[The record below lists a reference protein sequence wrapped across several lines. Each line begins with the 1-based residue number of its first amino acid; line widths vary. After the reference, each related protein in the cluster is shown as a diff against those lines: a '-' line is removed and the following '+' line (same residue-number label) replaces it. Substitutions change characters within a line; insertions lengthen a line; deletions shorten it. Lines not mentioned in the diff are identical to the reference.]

1 MMYAGR
7 GRGKIRPPRRNILNS
22 GEVDFEQD
30 WKSLSSSL
38 REIHTKNASTLSFE
52 ELYRNAYKLVLK
64 KKGEPLYNKVKEF
77 EQDWLT
83 HEVRTRILDELPSS
97 LLAAHNGAQLSAG
110 ERRDAGEK
118 LLRSLKLAW
127 EDHNLCMNMTTDVL
141 MYMDRVYCSDNRKP
155 SIFKASM
162 GQFRDY
168 VLRTPLPDH
177 ESMTIA
183 SLLYRVILDQIQMD
197 RDGDI
202 VNTALLR
209 SCAYMLEG
217 LYETEDEQEQYK
229 LYITSFEP
237 EFLAASEEYYRSE
250 GEALVAKGDASSFC
264 RHARQAATDEE
275 DRCRSTLS
283 TLTAPKIKRVV
294 ENELVRRNLAEMI
307 SLESTGVRYMLDND
321 RLPDLEMVYEISS
334 WVDPK
339 KEELKKAVQKRI
351 VAQGEEI
358 NSTAKEASDAPVV
371 KPTKADPEKG
381 DEVGK
386 PAAEKPINQQTAA
399 AIRWVD
405 DVLQLKDKYD
415 HILEKAFQGDQ
426 GLQTGF
432 TRSFSDFINSFE
444 RSSEYLSLFFD
455 ENMKKGIKGK
465 TETEVDTLLDKG
477 ITLLRYISDKDMFE
491 RYYKKHLSRRL
502 LMKRS
507 VSMDAERQMIS
518 KMKMEVGNTFT
529 QRIESMFRDMALS
542 ADLTTSY
549 KKHVRDLGDA
559 DSQRAELDVNVL
571 TATMWPLDAMGPSR
585 GDEGGKLNC
594 RFPPEIDR
602 IKQSFEKFYLD
613 KHSGRQLTWQGNM
626 GTADLRAY
634 FADMKSNKKTRELN
648 VSTYCMVILLLFNDL
663 PPGNFLSYE
672 EIQARTNIPDNELM
686 RNLQS
691 VAVAPKTRILVKEPM
706 SKEVK
711 RDDKFYFNEKFTSQ
725 FQRIKVGV
733 VASGNKVEDRDER
746 QETEKRVDLERGQTI
761 EAAIVR
767 TMKQRKELKHHQ
779 LITEVI
785 QQLTAR
791 FSPDV
796 NLLKKKIESL
806 IEREYLERVGDI
818 DKPAYRYMA

>member
-1 MMYAGR
+1 MFAGR

-97 LLAAHNGAQLSAG
+97 LQAAHNGAQLSAG
-110 ERRDAGEK
+110 ERREAGEK

-127 EDHNLCMNMTTDVL
+127 EDHNICMNMTTDVL

-155 SIFKASM
+155 SIFTASM

-177 ESMTIA
+177 ESLTIA

-250 GEALVAKGDASSFC
+250 GESLVAKGDASNFC
-264 RHARQAATDEE
+264 RHARQAAMNEE

-283 TLTAPKIKRVV
+283 TLTAPKIKLVV
-294 ENELVRRNLAEMI
+294 ENELVRRNLPEMI

-321 RLPDLEMVYEISS
+321 RLPDLEMVYELSS

-351 VAQGEEI
+351 VAQGDEI
-358 NSTAKEASDAPVV
+358 NAAAKETSDAQLV
-371 KPTKADPEKG
+371 KPTKADPERG
-381 DEVGK
+381 DEAGK
-386 PAAEKPINQQTAA
+386 PAAEKPINQQTVA
-399 AIRWVD
+399 AIKWVD

-415 HILEKAFQGDQ
+415 HILEKAFQADQ

-585 GDEGGKLNC
+585 REEGGKPNC
-594 RFPPEIDR
+594 IFPPEIDR

-634 FADMKSNKKTRELN
+634 FADMKSTKKTRELN

-663 PPGNFLSYE
+663 PPGNFLTYE

-706 SKEVK
+706 SKDVK
-711 RDDKFYFNEKFTSQ
+711 RDDKFYFNERFTSQ

-767 TMKQRKELKHHQ
+767 TMKQRKELKHQQ

-818 DKPAYRYMA
+818 NKPAYRYMA

>member
-1 MMYAGR
+1 
-7 GRGKIRPPRRNILNS
+7 
-22 GEVDFEQD
+22 
-30 WKSLSSSL
+30 
-38 REIHTKNASTLSFE
+38 
-52 ELYRNAYKLVLK
+52 
-64 KKGEPLYNKVKEF
+64 
-77 EQDWLT
+77 
-83 HEVRTRILDELPSS
+83 
-97 LLAAHNGAQLSAG
+97 
-110 ERRDAGEK
+110 
-118 LLRSLKLAW
+118 
-127 EDHNLCMNMTTDVL
+127 
-141 MYMDRVYCSDNRKP
+141 
-155 SIFKASM
+155 M

-168 VLRTPLPDH
+168 VLRTPIPDR
-177 ESMTIA
+177 ESLTIA
-183 SLLYRVILDQIQMD
+183 NLLYQVILDQIQMD

-202 VNTALLR
+202 INTALLR

-237 EFLAASEEYYRSE
+237 EFLAASEEYYRSQ
-250 GEALVAKGDASSFC
+250 GESLVAKGDASSFC
-264 RHARQAATDEE
+264 KQARQAATNEE

-283 TLTAPKIKRVV
+283 TLTAPKIKSVV
-294 ENELVRRNLAEMI
+294 ENELVKRNLPEMI
-307 SLESTGVRYMLDND
+307 ALESTGVRYMLDND
-321 RLPDLEMVYEISS
+321 RMPDLEMIYELSS

-351 VAQGEEI
+351 VGQGEEI
-358 NSTAKEASDAPVV
+358 NSTAKEASDAPPA
-371 KPTKADPEKG
+371 KPAPKADGEKV
-381 DEVGK
+381 DEAGK
-386 PAAEKPINQQTAA
+386 SAAEKPINQQTAA
-399 AIRWVD
+399 AIKWVD

-415 HILEKAFQGDQ
+415 HILEKAFQSDQ

-432 TRSFSDFINSFE
+432 TRSFSDFINGFE

-507 VSMDAERQMIS
+507 LSMDAERQMIS

-529 QRIESMFRDMALS
+529 QRIEAMFRDMSVS
-542 ADLTTSY
+542 ADLTASY
-549 KKHVRDLGDA
+549 KKHIRNLGDA
-559 DSQRAELDVNVL
+559 DSLRAELDVNVL

-585 GDEGGKLNC
+585 RDNESGKTTC
-594 RFPPEIDR
+594 IFPTEIDR

-634 FADMKSNKKTRELN
+634 FAEMKGSKKTRELN
-648 VSTYCMVILLLFNDL
+648 VSTYSMVILLLFNDL
-663 PPGNFLSYE
+663 PPGKFFTYE
-672 EIQARTNIPDNELM
+672 EIQARTNVPDNELM

-691 VAVAPKTRILVKEPM
+691 LAVAPKTRILTKEPK
-706 SKEVK
+706 SKDVK
-711 RDDKFYFNEKFTSQ
+711 RDDKFYFNENFTSQ

-746 QETEKRVDLERGQTI
+746 QETEKRVDLERKHMI

-767 TMKQRKELKHHQ
+767 TMKYVSLLCSKLEEASLTLRNRQRKELKHHQ

-806 IEREYLERVGDI
+806 IEREYLERIGDI
-818 DKPAYRYMA
+818 NKPAYRYMA

>member
-1 MMYAGR
+1 MMFAGR
-7 GRGKIRPPRRNILNS
+7 GRGKIRPPRRTILNS
-22 GEVDFEQD
+22 GEVDFDQD
-30 WKSLSSSL
+30 WNSLSSSL

-64 KKGEPLYNKVKEF
+64 KKGESLYIKVKEF
-77 EQDWLT
+77 EQNWLAN
-83 HEVRTRILDELPSS
+83 EVRPRILDEIPFS
-97 LLAAHNGAQLSAG
+97 LLAGQDGTQLSAN
-110 ERRDAGEK
+110 ERRAAGEK
-118 LLRSLKLAW
+118 LLNSLKLAW

-155 SIFKASM
+155 SIFTASM

-168 VLRTPLPDH
+168 VLRTPLPDN
-177 ESMTIA
+177 ESSTIVD
-183 SLLYRVILDQIQMD
+183 LLYKVILDQIQMD

-202 VNTALLR
+202 INTALLR

-217 LYETEDEQEQYK
+217 LYETEDEQEQNK

-237 EFLAASEEYYRSE
+237 AFLAASEKYYRSE
-250 GEALVAKGDASSFC
+250 GESLVAKGDASNFC
-264 RHARQAATDEE
+264 RHARQAASNEQ

-283 TLTAPKIKRVV
+283 TLTAPKIKLVV
-294 ENELVRRNLAEMI
+294 EEELIKRNLPEIIA
-307 SLESTGVRYMLDND
+307 LESTGVRHMLDND
-321 RLPDLEMVYEISS
+321 RLSDLQMVYELSS

-339 KEELKKAVQKRI
+339 KEELKKAIQKRI
-351 VAQGEEI
+351 VEQGGDI
-358 NSTAKEASDAPVV
+358 NSTAKEASDAP
-371 KPTKADPEKG
+371 PTKPSKAEGEKADEA
-381 DEVGK
+381 GK
-386 PAAEKPINQQTAA
+386 PAPEKPINQQTAA
-399 AIRWVD
+399 AVKWVD
-405 DVLQLKDKYD
+405 DVLQLRDKFDYF
-415 HILEKAFQGDQ
+415 LAKAFQSDQ
-426 GLQTGF
+426 GLQTGM
-432 TRSFSDFINSFE
+432 TRSFSDFINGFE

-465 TETEVDTLLDKG
+465 TETEVDSLLDKG

-502 LMKRS
+502 LMRRS

-518 KMKMEVGNTFT
+518 KMKLEVGNTFT
-529 QRIESMFRDMALS
+529 QRIESMFRDMSVS
-542 ADLTTSY
+542 ADLTASY
-549 KKHVRDLGDA
+549 KKHVRNLGDA
-559 DSQRAELDVNVL
+559 DEQRAELDVNVL
-571 TATMWPLDAMGPSR
+571 TATMWPLDAMGPSHR
-585 GDEGGKLNC
+585 SEGGKPAC
-594 RFPPEIDR
+594 VFPPEIDR

-634 FADMKSNKKTRELN
+634 FAEMKGKKTRELN
-648 VSTYCMVILLLFNDL
+648 VSTYCMVVLMLFNDL
-663 PPGNFLSYE
+663 PPGRFLTYE

-691 VAVAPKTRILVKEPM
+691 LAVAAKTRILVKEPM
-706 SKEVK
+706 SKDVK

-746 QETEKRVDLERGQTI
+746 QETEKRIDLERGQTI

-767 TMKQRKELKHHQ
+767 TMKQRKELKHQQ

-785 QQLTAR
+785 QQLSSR

-818 DKPAYRYMA
+818 DRPAYRYMA

>member
-1 MMYAGR
+1 MFAGQ
-7 GRGKIRPPRRNILNS
+7 GRGKIRAPRRTLQDF
-22 GEVDFEQD
+22 GEVDFERD
-30 WKSLSSSL
+30 WKSLSNSL

-77 EQDWLT
+77 EQNWLAL
-83 HEVRTRILDELPSS
+83 EVRPQILGNLPPS
-97 LLAAHNGAQLSAG
+97 LLAAYNGSQLTVN
-110 ERRDAGEK
+110 ERRVAGEK
-118 LLRSLKLAW
+118 LLRSLKSAW

-155 SIFKASM
+155 SIFTASM
-162 GQFRDY
+162 GQFRDH
-168 VLRTPLPDH
+168 VLRTPMPDR
-177 ESMTIA
+177 ESLTIA
-183 SLLYRVILDQIQMD
+183 ALLHKVILDQIRMD

-202 VNTALLR
+202 INTALLR

-217 LYETEDEQEQYK
+217 LYETEDEQEQNK

-250 GEALVAKGDASSFC
+250 GRSLVAKGDASNFC
-264 RHARQAATDEE
+264 RHARQAATNEQ

-283 TLTAPKIKRVV
+283 TLTAPKIKAVV
-294 ENELVRRNLAEMI
+294 ENELVRKNLPEMI
-307 SLESTGVRYMLDND
+307 SQESTGVKFMLDND
-321 RLPDLEMVYEISS
+321 RLADLEMIYELSS

-339 KEELKKAVQKRI
+339 KDNLKNAVQKRI
-351 VAQGEEI
+351 VEQGEEI
-358 NSTAKEASDAPVV
+358 NSNARDSANAAPV
-371 KPTKADPEKG
+371 KLAKAEADKG
-381 DEVGK
+381 DEGAK
-386 PAAEKPINQQTAA
+386 ATPEKPPNQQTTA
-399 AIRWVD
+399 AIKWVD

-415 HILEKAFQGDQ
+415 HVLEKAFKSDQ

-432 TRSFSDFINSFE
+432 TRSFSDFINGFE

-465 TETEVDTLLDKG
+465 TENEVDMLLDKG

-491 RYYKKHLSRRL
+491 RYYKKHLSKRL
-502 LMKRS
+502 LMKKA

-518 KMKMEVGNTFT
+518 KMKLEVGNTFT
-529 QRIESMFRDMALS
+529 QRIEAMFRDMS
-542 ADLTTSY
+542 VSEDLTTAY
-549 KKHVRDLGDA
+549 KKHIRDLGDA
-559 DSQRAELDVNVL
+559 DSQRAEIDVNVL
-571 TATMWPLDAMGPSR
+571 TATMWPMDAMASSR
-585 GDEGGKLNC
+585 GEGRKSTCN
-594 RFPPEIDR
+594 FPPEIDR
-602 IKQSFEKFYLD
+602 IKQSFEKFYLN

-626 GTADLRAY
+626 GTADLRGY
-634 FADMKSNKKTRELN
+634 FAEMKGKKTRELN

-663 PPGNFLSYE
+663 PPGNHFTYE
-672 EIQARTNIPDNELM
+672 EIQARTDIPDNELV
-686 RNLQS
+686 RSLQS
-691 VAVAPKTRILVKEPM
+691 IAVAPKTRFLVKEPM
-706 SKEVK
+706 SKDVK
-711 RDDKFYFNEKFTSQ
+711 RDDKFYFNEKYTSQ

-767 TMKQRKELKHHQ
+767 TMKQRKELKHQQ

-785 QQLTAR
+785 QQLSAR

-818 DKPAYRYMA
+818 DRPAYRYMA

>member
-1 MMYAGR
+1 MSHQTFANQICS
-7 GRGKIRPPRRNILNS
+7 KSQTILNS

-38 REIHTKNASTLSFE
+38 REIHTKNASSLSFE
-52 ELYRNAYKLVLK
+52 ELYRKAYKLVLK
-64 KKGEPLYNKVKEF
+64 KKGESLYNKVKEF
-77 EQDWLT
+77 EENWLA
-83 HEVRTRILDELPSS
+83 HEVRPRILDDLPSS
-97 LLAAHNGAQLSAG
+97 LLAVQDGAQLSAN

-118 LLRSLKLAW
+118 LLQSLKSAW

-141 MYMDRVYCSDNRKP
+141 MYMDRVYCADNRKP
-155 SIFKASM
+155 SVFVASM

-168 VLRTPLPDH
+168 VLRTPLPDRDTL
-177 ESMTIA
+177 TIA
-183 SLLYRVILDQIQMD
+183 SLLYKVILDQIQMD

-202 VNTALLR
+202 INTALVR

-217 LYETEDEQEQYK
+217 LYETEDEQELNK

-237 EFLAASEEYYRSE
+237 EFLAASQEYYRSH
-250 GEALVAKGDASSFC
+250 GESLVAKGDASIFC
-264 RHARQAATDEE
+264 QRARQAALNEQ

-283 TLTAPKIKRVV
+283 TLTAPKIKSVV
-294 ENELVRRNLAEMI
+294 EDELVKRNLPEII
-307 SLESTGVRYMLDND
+307 SLESTGVKYMLDND
-321 RLPDLEMVYEISS
+321 RLLDLEMIYELSS
-334 WVDPK
+334 WVDPR

-351 VAQGEEI
+351 VEQGGDI
-358 NSTAKEASDAPVV
+358 NSTAKEASTAP
-371 KPTKADPEKG
+371 PTKPEKVEREKG
-381 DEVGK
+381 DESTK
-386 PAAEKPINQQTAA
+386 PAAEKPVNQQTGA
-399 AIRWVD
+399 AIKWVD
-405 DVLQLKDKYD
+405 DVLELKGKYD
-415 HILEKAFQGDQ
+415 HILDKSFQSDQ
-426 GLQTGF
+426 GLQTGM
-432 TRSFSDFINSFE
+432 TRSFSDFINGFE

-465 TETEVDTLLDKG
+465 TEAEVDLLLDKG

-518 KMKMEVGNTFT
+518 KMKLEVGNTFT
-529 QRIESMFRDMALS
+529 QRIESMFRDMS
-542 ADLTTSY
+542 ISEDLTSSY
-549 KKHVRDLGDA
+549 KKHIRSLGDA

-571 TATMWPLDAMGPSR
+571 TATMWPLDAMGPSHR
-585 GDEGGKLNC
+585 DEGAKPIC
-594 RFPPEIDR
+594 VFPAEIDR

-613 KHSGRQLTWQGNM
+613 KHSGRRLTWQGNM

-634 FADMKSNKKTRELN
+634 FSEMKGKKTRELN
-648 VSTYCMVILLLFNDL
+648 VSTYCMIVLMLFNDL
-663 PPGNFLSYE
+663 PSGQFLSYE

-691 VAVAPKTRILVKEPM
+691 LAVAPKTRILVKEPM
-706 SKEVK
+706 SKDVK

-746 QETEKRVDLERGQTI
+746 QETEKRVELERGQMI

-767 TMKQRKELKHHQ
+767 TMKQRKELKHQQ

-785 QQLTAR
+785 QQLNAR

-796 NLLKKKIESL
+796 VLLKKKIESL

-818 DKPAYRYMA
+818 DRPAYRYMA

>member
-1 MMYAGR
+1 MFAGR
-7 GRGKIRPPRRNILNS
+7 GRGKIRPPRRNILDS

-52 ELYRNAYKLVLK
+52 QLYRNAYKLVLK

-97 LLAAHNGAQLSAG
+97 LLAVHNGAQLSAN
-110 ERRDAGEK
+110 ERRDTGEK
-118 LLRSLKLAW
+118 LLRSLKAAW

-155 SIFKASM
+155 SIFTASM
-162 GQFRDY
+162 GQFRDF
-168 VLRTPLPDH
+168 VLRTPIPDR
-177 ESMTIA
+177 EPLTIA
-183 SLLYRVILDQIQMD
+183 TLLYQVILDQIQMD
-197 RDGDI
+197 REGDI
-202 VNTALLR
+202 INTALLR

-217 LYETEDEQEQYK
+217 LYETEDEQEQFK

-237 EFLAASEEYYRSE
+237 EFIAASEEYYRSE
-250 GEALVAKGDASSFC
+250 GESLVAKGDASNFC
-264 RHARQAATDEE
+264 KQARQAAVNEE

-283 TLTAPKIKRVV
+283 TLTAPKIKQVV
-294 ENELVRRNLAEMI
+294 ENELVKRNLPEMI
-307 SLESTGVRYMLDND
+307 ALESTGVRYMLDND
-321 RLPDLEMVYEISS
+321 RISDLEMIYELSS

-351 VAQGEEI
+351 VGQGDEI
-358 NSTAKEASDAPVV
+358 NSTAKEASDTPLA
-371 KPTKADPEKG
+371 KPPAKADGEKG
-381 DEVGK
+381 DEAGK
-386 PAAEKPINQQTAA
+386 PAPEKPINQQTAA
-399 AIRWVD
+399 AIKWVD

-415 HILEKAFQGDQ
+415 HILEKAFQADQ

-432 TRSFSDFINSFE
+432 TRSFSDFINGFE

-529 QRIESMFRDMALS
+529 QRIESMFRDMSVS
-542 ADLTTSY
+542 ADLTASY
-549 KKHVRDLGDA
+549 KKHVRNLGDA

-571 TATMWPLDAMGPSR
+571 TATMWPLDAMGPSNR
-585 GDEGGKLNC
+585 DDSGKAHC
-594 RFPPEIDR
+594 IFPAEIDR

-634 FADMKSNKKTRELN
+634 FAEMKGSKKTRELN
-648 VSTYCMVILLLFNDL
+648 VSTYSMIILLLFNDL
-663 PPGNFLSYE
+663 PSGSFLSYE

-691 VAVAPKTRILVKEPM
+691 LAVAPKTKILTKEPK
-706 SKEVK
+706 SKDVK
-711 RDDKFYFNEKFTSQ
+711 KDDYFYFNENFTSQ

-767 TMKQRKELKHHQ
+767 TMKQRKELKHQQ